1 MLNTINRKIF
11 FSYLTLIFL
20 VLILVGVSFTFLLED
35 HIIST
40 RSNDQISTGK
50 ELTTLARTILT
61 EFDQDHSELLFFL
74 DRALETRVWIVD
86 DTGNIIKSSRPEAQ
100 LERGLVRISPEEM
113 DILMQGEII
122 SHPPNKNYYN
132 TLMLSTGIPV
142 IKGGRVIGGVFLH
155 YPISGV
161 RGTISQV
168 QTNLLNSAIF
178 AVVLTGFF
186 SFWFSKSISR
196 PILEMDLSARALA
209 EGDFSKKIESSRKD
223 ELGTLSKTFNHMA
236 SQLQN
241 TLNQLSQE
249 RDKLAHTVSSIEEG
263 VLALNRDRIIILANQ
278 PAINF
283 FRPDKT
289 PVEFNGAKINELITS
304 PEVLELIDKALAGRD
319 KYSELIELEGNLT
332 IFFQSFP
339 IRNNSGEIIGI
350 VALLHNLRNLDGL
363 EEVQRKFFAG
373 VSHELKTPLTA
384 IRSYAQA
391 LLDGT
396 AGDSKTRERFTKI
409 ICEEAENLGNLINE
423 LLDYSRLKAGKIEPR
438 WQEFNLEELIS
449 EVLAGRKLALQ
460 DKKITVRKRSPST
473 EIPAGGDPSLIR
485 IVMANLLDNAITFT
499 PPQETIAIEIREE
512 EKIWISIID
521 SGPGIPVEEIPFIWE
536 RFFRGKRNNP
546 ESGRGWGLG
555 LALAR
560 EIIVAHGETISV
572 QNRKNRGSVFS
583 FSLPKK

>member
-1 MLNTINRKIF
+1 VLNTIYRKIF

-20 VLILVGVSFTFLLED
+20 VLILVGVSFSFLLED

-40 RSNDQISTGK
+40 RSNDQVSTGK
-50 ELTTLARTILT
+50 ELATLARTILT
-61 EFDQDHSELLFFL
+61 EVGQNHSELLFFL
-74 DRALETRVWIVD
+74 DRALETRVWIID
-86 DTGNIIKSSRPEAQ
+86 ETGNIIKSSRPEAQ
-100 LERGLVRISPEEM
+100 VERGIARISSREM
-113 DILMQGEII
+113 DILLQGEII

-142 IKGGRVIGGVFLH
+142 TKGGRVIGGVFLH
-155 YPISGV
+155 YPISGIQ
-161 RGTISQV
+161 GTIRQI
-168 QTNLLNSAIF
+168 QTNLLNAAIF

-186 SFWFSKSISR
+186 SFWFSQSISR
-196 PILEMDLSARALA
+196 PILEMDHSAQALA
-209 EGDFSKKIESSRKD
+209 QGDFSRKIRLSRKD
-223 ELGTLSKTFNHMA
+223 ELGTLGKSFNHMA
-236 SQLQN
+236 SQLQS

-263 VLALNRDRIIILANQ
+263 VLALNRERKIILANQ

-289 PVEFNGAKINELITS
+289 PAEFSGTKIDELITS
-304 PEVLELIDKALAGRD
+304 PEVLELFNKALAGRD

-332 IFFQSFP
+332 LFFQSFP
-339 IRNNSGEIIGI
+339 IRDNSGEIIGI

-396 AGDSKTRERFTKI
+396 AGDTETRERFIKI
-409 ICEEAENLGNLINE
+409 ICEEAENLGLLINE
-423 LLDYSRLKAGKIEPR
+423 ILDYSRLKAGKIKPR
-438 WQEFNLEELIS
+438 WQEFQLGELIN
-449 EVLAGRKLALQ
+449 EVLASRKLALL
-460 DKKITVRKRSPST
+460 DKKISVKRNFPST
-473 EIPAGGDPSLIR
+473 EIPARGDPALIR
-485 IVMANLLDNAITFT
+485 IVIANLIDNAITFT
-499 PPQETIAIEIREE
+499 PPKETIEIEINEE

-521 SGPGIPVEEIPFIWE
+521 SGPGIPVEEMPFIWE
-536 RFFRGKRNNP
+536 RFFRGKRNSP

-560 EIIVAHGETISV
+560 EILLAHGESISA
-572 QNRKNRGSVFS
+572 QNQKERGAVFS